1 MIVMGWFDLLK
12 RQRPM
17 RTGKD
22 RRPPANPFKGETPL
36 ESTKRIMGRGTQ
48 KPTEDRRVIF
58 EEGKKRIPT
67 KMIAVGAKS
76 GRAFPS
82 NPKVQYSCNMCGKPL
97 PPDKRKEISYL
108 DPDGDIRLG
117 TFCQQCAEKIANK

>member
-1 MIVMGWFDLLK
+1 MGWFDLLK
-12 RQRPM
+12 RQRPI

-22 RRPPANPFKGETPL
+22 RRPPSNPFKGETPL
-36 ESTKRIMGRGTQ
+36 ESTKRIMGRGTEHPDLENR
-48 KPTEDRRVIF
+48 KTVF
-58 EEGKKRIPT
+58 EQNKKKIPT

-76 GRAFPS
+76 GRPAPS
-82 NPKVQYSCNMCGKPL
+82 NPAVRYSCNMCGKPL

>member
-1 MIVMGWFDLLK
+1 MGWFDLLK

-48 KPTEDRRVIF
+48 KPTEERKLIF
-58 EEGKKRIPT
+58 EQDKKRIPT

-76 GRAFPS
+76 GRASPS
-82 NPKVQYSCNMCGKPL
+82 RPDSQYYCNMCGRDL
-97 PPDKRKEISYL
+97 SVNERKEISYL
-108 DPDGDIRLG
+108 KPDGNIRLG
-117 TFCQQCAEKIANK
+117 TFCENCAKKLINK

>member
-1 MIVMGWFDLLK
+1 
-12 RQRPM
+12 M
-17 RTGKD
+17 RAGKD
-22 RRPPANPFKGETPL
+22 RRPPANPFKGENPSERTNQMR
-36 ESTKRIMGRGTQ
+36 RIMGRGTQ
-48 KPTEDRRVIF
+48 KPTDDRKVMF

-82 NPKVQYSCNMCGKPL
+82 NPAVQYSCNMCRKPL